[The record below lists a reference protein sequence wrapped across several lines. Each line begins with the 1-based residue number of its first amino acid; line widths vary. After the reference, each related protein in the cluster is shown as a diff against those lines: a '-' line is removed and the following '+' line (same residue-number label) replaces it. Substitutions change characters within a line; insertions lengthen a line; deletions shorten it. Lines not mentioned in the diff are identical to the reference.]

1 MKKRHMG
8 GRGMTPRRKGHM
20 QVSGGERQRDTFI
33 GLKQKYV
40 RLEYTVDRRHS
51 RKKHDL
57 GVSKN

>member
-1 MKKRHMG
+1 
-8 GRGMTPRRKGHM
+8 M